1 MPAKEVAVD
10 EGWWPDIRRAAV
22 LVWSSGPGLSVALI
36 VLTVVSGLLP
46 TAMVWVGKLI
56 VDAVVAHD
64 VAAATRALL
73 MEAAFTVL
81 ATAASVGNG
90 LAQGLLRTQLGH
102 RVNRSILDKVLTLD
116 LSHFED
122 AAFYDSLTRARREA
136 STRPLSMVRRLLTFV
151 QLGLAL
157 LGSASLL
164 VRFSWGAAAV
174 LLVVA
179 APNFIH
185 QTRFA
190 KEGFRLFNWRSPDS
204 REQAYYETVLTRE
217 DYAKEVMLY
226 GLGDWF
232 LDRYQA
238 IYDRLAGEDRRLAI
252 RRESVGLGLSLVGV
266 AVFYGVYA
274 WIAWD
279 AVQGRIGIG
288 DMTLYLMAFRQ
299 GQGTLSGL
307 VQAASGLVEDRLY
320 LSTLA
325 TFLATPVRA
334 RTGSAKV
341 GPIPGD
347 GIRFEDV
354 SFAYPGAT
362 RAALADITL
371 HLRPGSALALVGPN
385 GSGKS
390 TLIKLLTRLYEPT
403 RGRVTLDGLD
413 LREWDHGALRQRIGA
428 VMQDFARY
436 QLTAGDNIG
445 LGDLTRADLPGARE
459 AAAERGL
466 ASDVVKELPAG
477 LETRLGQWFKGG
489 VDLSG
494 GQWQR
499 IALARAFLRIDA
511 DLLVLDEPTSAM
523 DADAEAQL
531 FVRLREAAVGRM
543 AILIS
548 HRFSTVRLADE
559 ILVIDGGRIQ
569 ERGSHEALMASGG
582 TYARL
587 FTLQAAGY
595 R

>member
-1 MPAKEVAVD
+1 MPLKNTPQA
-10 EGWWPDIRRAAV
+10 EGWWADVRRATQ
-22 LVWSSGPGLSVALI
+22 LVWAAGPGLSLVLI
-36 VLTVVSGLLP
+36 ALTVVGGLLP

-64 VAAATRALL
+64 VGAATKALL
-73 MEAAFTVL
+73 LEAAFTVL

-102 RVNRSILDKVLTLD
+102 QVNRAILDKVLTLD

-136 STRPLSMVRRLLTFV
+136 SSRPLSMVRRMLSFV

-157 LGSASLL
+157 LGSATLL
-164 VRFSWGAAAV
+164 VRFSWGAALV

-226 GLGDWF
+226 GLGTWF

-252 RRESVGLGLSLVGV
+252 RRESVGLLLSLAGV
-266 AVFYGVYA
+266 VVFYGVYA
-274 WIAWD
+274 WIAWE
-279 AVQGRIGIG
+279 AVNGQIGIG

-325 TFLATPVRA
+325 TFLATPVQP
-334 RTGSAKV
+334 RTGTATV
-341 GPIPGD
+341 GPVPGD
-347 GIRFEDV
+347 GIRFHDV
-354 SFAYPGAT
+354 SFSYPGAA
-362 RAALADITL
+362 RPALSGITL

-403 RGRVTLDGLD
+403 EGTITLDGLD
-413 LREWDHGALRQRIGA
+413 LRAWDHGALRRRMGA
-428 VMQDFARY
+428 VMQDFSRY

-445 LGDLTRADLPGARE
+445 LGDLLRAQIPGARE
-459 AAAERGL
+459 EAAERGL
-466 ASDVVKELPAG
+466 AADVVKGLPAG
-477 LETRLGQWFKGG
+477 LDTRLGQWFKGG

-499 IALARAFLRIDA
+499 IALARAFLRVDA
-511 DLLVLDEPTSAM
+511 DLLVLDEPTAAM
-523 DADAEAQL
+523 DADAEAEL

-569 ERGSHEALMASGG
+569 ERGSHEQLMASGG

-587 FTLQAAGY
+587 FSLQAAGY